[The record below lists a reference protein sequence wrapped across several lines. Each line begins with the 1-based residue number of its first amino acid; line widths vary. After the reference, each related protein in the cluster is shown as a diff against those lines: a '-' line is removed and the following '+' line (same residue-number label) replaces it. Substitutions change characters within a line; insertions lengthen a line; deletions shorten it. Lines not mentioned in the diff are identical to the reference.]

1 MEVHCREPR
10 GARSWGIQFISDR
23 GTEEGWGI
31 REAYERATQ
40 GYRQQ
45 TSEHLPTRHS
55 DFVFKKINLCEERL
69 ARETFYLSNT
79 QTSEKMQAARY
90 YAAYDFTAKATMVV
104 AGVYKTTFLGG
115 KTQEMFP
122 VGVGVNNMCFLLTCG
137 FFGAS

>member
-10 GARSWGIQFISDR
+10 GARSWGFQFISDR
-23 GTEEGWGI
+23 GTEKGWGI
-31 REAYERATQ
+31 REAYERAAQ
-40 GYRQQ
+40 SYRQQ
-45 TSEHLPTRHS
+45 TSEYLPTRHS
-55 DFVFKKINLCEERL
+55 DSVVKKINLLCEERL

-90 YAAYDFTAKATMVV
+90 YAEYDFPDKVTMVV
-104 AGVYKTTFLGG
+104 DGVYKTTFLGG

-122 VGVGVNNMCFLLTCG
+122 VGVGVNMWFLLTCG